1 MNDSISSTNKSVC
14 ANASGCN
21 NEATETTD
29 KKIDDLS
36 TIKLCLFRCVKC
48 YKIIALN
55 PNKLDEN
62 GNLVPLDLDSKC
74 HFCFDFDVINESDK
88 LTTNRLSEELFLHM
102 RRTQHIDQVTGDL
115 KRSYL
120 EQAKTLMLRMPLC
133 KPTPVFTVHLSDI
146 QDNKIKRELAALND
160 AALDNVMRTAIGLV
174 FECVNERQ
182 YNLSTRNLLR
192 WEIGD

>member
-1 MNDSISSTNKSVC
+1 MICRHTLYVSVGSAERIGDMKMEEMNI
-14 ANASGCN
+14 
-21 NEATETTD
+21 
-29 KKIDDLS
+29 
-36 TIKLCLFRCVKC
+36 FRCLRC
-48 YKIIALN
+48 YNIIILD
-55 PNKLDEN
+55 PNKLDDN
-62 GNLVPLDLDSKC
+62 GKLVPSNFDSKC

-88 LTTNRLSEELFLHM
+88 VTIDRLSEELFLHM
-102 RRTQHIDQVTGDL
+102 RRTQHIDQETGEL

-120 EQAKTLMLRMPLC
+120 EQAKTLMLRIPLC

-146 QDNKIKRELAALND
+146 HDNKIKRELAALND